1 MNDSAAHPRDNG
13 IDGWFRLR
21 AHGTDVRTE
30 VLAGLTTFLTAAYIV
45 FVNPAILSATGMDK
59 AALITVTCLVA
70 GVSTWLM
77 ALWANAPFMMA
88 PGMGL
93 NAYFAFSL
101 CLGRGVPWQTAL
113 GVVFLSG
120 VLFLALTWVGV
131 RERIVESIPRNLRLA
146 AGVGIGLFIT
156 FIGLQNLGMV
166 VKDDAVLVRL
176 GTLTPPVLLGLAGI
190 ALMAVLEARRI
201 RGAILAGI
209 LVTAA
214 AGFALGL
221 AEPPDALLSLPAS
234 PGPVSFELDVV
245 GALKPALWA
254 AIFSFMFVDLFDS
267 LGTLLAVSYEAGR
280 VTPEGRIPGIG
291 RMLGAD
297 AVATVFG
304 ALLGTSTTTTYI
316 ESASGVAEGGRT
328 GLTSLVT
335 GALFLIALF
344 FGPLIGAIPAFATA
358 PALVVVGLFMV
369 RSIGRIDFQRFDEA
383 LPAFLT
389 IVLMPLTYSIA
400 TGLLFGFLSYVV
412 LKLLAGRFRELNPVL
427 GVIALLS
434 LLDLLVM

>member
-1 MNDSAAHPRDNG
+1 MRPGAGAEGRFG
-13 IDGWFRLR
+13 LR

-59 AALITVTCLVA
+59 AALITVTCVVA
-70 GVSTWLM
+70 GISTWLM

-101 CLGRGVPWQTAL
+101 CLGQGIAWQTAL

-120 VLFLALTWVGV
+120 VLFLVLTWVGV

-156 FIGLQNLGMV
+156 FIGLQNLGLV

-176 GTLTPPVLLGLAGI
+176 GDLTPSVLLGLGGVV
-190 ALMAVLEARRI
+190 LMAVLEARRI

-209 LVTAA
+209 LATAA

-221 AEPPDALLSLPAS
+221 AEPPAALLSLPAS
-234 PGPVSFELDVV
+234 PGPVSFELDLV
-245 GALKPALWA
+245 GALQPALWA

-280 VTPEGRIPGIG
+280 VTEDGRIPGIG

-304 ALLGTSTTTTYI
+304 SLMGTSTTTTYI
-316 ESASGVAEGGRT
+316 ESASGIAEGGRT

-335 GALFLIALF
+335 GGLFLLALF
-344 FGPLIGAIPAFATA
+344 FGPLIGSIPAFATA

-369 RSIGRIDFQRFDEA
+369 RGIQRIDFQRFDEA

-412 LKLLAGRFRELNPVL
+412 LKVLTGRGRELNPVL
-427 GVIALLS
+427 AVIALLS
-434 LLDLLVM
+434 LLDLLVI